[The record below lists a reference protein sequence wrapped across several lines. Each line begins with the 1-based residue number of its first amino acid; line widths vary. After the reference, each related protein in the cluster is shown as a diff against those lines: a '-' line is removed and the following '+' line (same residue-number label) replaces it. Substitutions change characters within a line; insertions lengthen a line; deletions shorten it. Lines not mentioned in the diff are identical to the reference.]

1 MFSQQQRC
9 PPSQICLIKW
19 QLTGAFTGDR
29 QSDTRANFNLA
40 RSHVIKQT
48 DSVKN
53 RRQLVIT
60 VRAFGADTELEVDLR
75 RHPNRHS
82 RAHALLPFH
91 GFRLSVACGLGTLA
105 EGIG

>member
-9 PPSQICLIKW
+9 PPSQICFIKW
-19 QLTGAFTGDR
+19 QFTSAFTGDR
-29 QSDTRANFNLA
+29 QSYTRARFDLA
-40 RSHVIKQT
+40 CSHVIKQT
-48 DSVKN
+48 DSVKY
-53 RRQLVIT
+53 RRQLVKT

-82 RAHALLPFH
+82 RAHVLLPFH
-91 GFRLSVACGLGTLA
+91 GFRLSVASRLSTLA